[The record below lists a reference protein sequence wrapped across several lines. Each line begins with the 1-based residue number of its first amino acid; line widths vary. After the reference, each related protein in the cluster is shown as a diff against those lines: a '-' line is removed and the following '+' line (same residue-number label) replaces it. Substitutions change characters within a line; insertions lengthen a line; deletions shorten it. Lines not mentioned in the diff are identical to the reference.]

1 MNAGSNT
8 GSLIA
13 TNVIAESVLE
23 SLKSG
28 LLVKGTVRANTL
40 DGSIATSWIGID
52 LPGIGER
59 QVAVHSDRHLKI
71 GQEVMIQCVP
81 NPLNPGRYKFQVAD
95 ATHVPDSHDSS
106 ARSSEPGVLSPG
118 F

>member
-1 MNAGSNT
+1 MNTGSNT

-28 LLVKGTVRANTL
+28 LLLKGTVRSHAL
-40 DGSIATSWIGID
+40 DGSVATTWITID

-59 QVAVHSDRHLKI
+59 QVAVYWDQNRNQRLKI
-71 GQEVMIQCVP
+71 GQEVMVQCVP
-81 NPLNPGRYKFQVAD
+81 NPQHPGRYRFQI
-95 ATHVPDSHDSS
+95 AT
-106 ARSSEPGVLSPG
+106 EPPRTEAGQ
-118 F
+118 

>member
-1 MNAGSNT
+1 MNTRSNT
-8 GSLIA
+8 GSSIA

-28 LLVKGTVRANTL
+28 LLLKGTVRSHAL

-59 QVAVHSDRHLKI
+59 QVAVHADRHLKI

-95 ATHVPDSHDSS
+95 GP
-106 ARSSEPGVLSPG
+106 PSPEAG
-118 F
+118 Q

>member
-1 MNAGSNT
+1 MSTGSNT

-28 LLVKGTVRANTL
+28 LLLTGTVRSHVTN
-40 DGSIATSWIGID
+40 GSIATTWIGVD

-59 QVAVHSDRHLKI
+59 QVAVHSDRHLTI
-71 GQEVMIQCVP
+71 GQEVKIQCVP
-81 NPLNPGRYKFQVAD
+81 NPLNPGRFKFQVAD
-95 ATHVPDSHDSS
+95 GPHSPQ
-106 ARSSEPGVLSPG
+106 PGQ
-118 F
+118 

>member
-1 MNAGSNT
+1 MSTGSNT

-28 LLVKGTVRANTL
+28 LLLTGTVRSHATN
-40 DGSIATSWIGID
+40 GSIATTWIGVD

-59 QVAVHSDRHLKI
+59 QVAVHSDRHLTI
-71 GQEVMIQCVP
+71 GQEVKIQCVP
-81 NPLNPGRYKFQVAD
+81 NPLNPGRFKFQVVD
-95 ATHVPDSHDSS
+95 EPHSP
-106 ARSSEPGVLSPG
+106 EPGQ
-118 F
+118 

>member
-1 MNAGSNT
+1 MNTGPNT

-28 LLVKGTVRANTL
+28 LLLKGTVRSHAI
-40 DGSIATSWIGID
+40 DGSVAATWIAID

-59 QVAVHSDRHLKI
+59 QVAVYWDQHLKI
-71 GQEVMIQCVP
+71 GQEVLIQCVP
-81 NPLNPGRYKFQVAD
+81 NPQHSGRYKFQIA
-95 ATHVPDSHDSS
+95 A
-106 ARSSEPGVLSPG
+106 EPASPSG
-118 F
+118 GQ